1 MKWLYRCEFRW
12 LFEESRLSQ
21 ALFVISVMTVFPKK
35 GPYTLPNIMSC
46 LHTEQIYG
54 KRKYITCGFISVM
67 LRLFDRAWRKQIN
80 IAKKKCATGTQFC
93 RWSKL
98 GRQSKRQIVYLTW
111 QWMSSP
117 ANKVLRHILAQ
128 CGKDSLFIR
137 NRNYFMFLLLRADF
151 WCILRFTMTFA
162 RRLRFQV

>member
-1 MKWLYRCEFRW
+1 MAVRGK
-12 LFEESRLSQ
+12 SSLSQ
-21 ALFVISVMTVFPKK
+21 ALFVISVMTVFPRRKVLIHCR
-35 GPYTLPNIMSC
+35 TLYLVYIKNVFMAKENT
-46 LHTEQIYG
+46 LHV
-54 KRKYITCGFISVM
+54 GFISAM
-67 LRLFDRAWRKQIN
+67 MRLFDPARRKQIH
-80 IAKKKCATGTQFC
+80 IAKNCATGTDFC

-111 QWMSSP
+111 HWMSSP
-117 ANKVLRHILAQ
+117 ANKVLRHIPVQ

-137 NRNYFMFLLLRADF
+137 NRNCFMFLLLRADF